1 MPARLFMNTAVP
13 PAPVLKTSGYKSSKL
28 GPLEAIFDLKPGLIG
43 AHGPTIGYHTRMT
56 EKDWVHPTREN
67 FQYAVALLQEGRP
80 KSVERAIEVLSLLL
94 PLQDVREESKTHG
107 LWSWY
112 YEEPLDKMNPPDWNW
127 AGFCGLQIG
136 LALVKFPELLPADLR
151 GRMESALDH
160 CARSIIRRNI
170 KAHYTNIAYLSATV
184 ALAAGNVLNR
194 PEYVLYGREMLEQIE
209 ESLDHHGNY
218 NEYNSPTYTL
228 LLIQFCESILAVATD
243 GRALELGEKL
253 RCRTWEIIAAYF
265 HPATAQ
271 WAGPQSRSY
280 STWLDASLIQEIS
293 NRVGQE
299 LPSRSSISTTGHP
312 PVPSVVDALPCP
324 PEIARR
330 FRSLPKEEFELTQ
343 RFIRRENDSKS
354 LRGTTW
360 FSHDAC
366 LGSINEESFWT
377 QRRLVLGYWRT
388 EDDLAVQ
395 LRLRFLHDGRDFV
408 SAWAT
413 NRQAGRR
420 VLTGVSF
427 LIENGDYHPVF
438 YFPQNSEFIAEDFRL
453 RYELLGENVAG
464 RQIPDGRFELRA
476 GNIRALI
483 HPLAGSFFGRPVSW
497 QLTKIEGGMA
507 LDGVCYSGIPRVFPF
522 KEKTPS
528 YLALGLDLL
537 RSDEANP
544 AVRPH
549 ELRIDEAAQS
559 TVTWGLPDAA
569 LDVAFTAH
577 THLQP

>member
-1 MPARLFMNTAVP
+1 MSVRLFMNTSLS
-13 PAPVLKTSGYKSSKL
+13 PAPVLEAPSNQTSKL
-28 GPLEAIFDLKPGLIG
+28 GALEAIFDAKPGLIG
-43 AHGPTIGYHTRMT
+43 THGPTIGYHTRMT
-56 EKDWVHPTREN
+56 ENDWVHPTREN
-67 FQYAVALLQEGRP
+67 FQYAVALLQEGTP
-80 KSVERAIEVLSLLL
+80 KGVKRAIEILNLLL
-94 PLQDVREESKTHG
+94 TLQDIEEESKTYG

-112 YEEPLDKMNPPDWNW
+112 HEEPLDKMDPPDWNW

-160 CARSIIRRNI
+160 CARSIMRRNI

-194 PEYVLYGREMLEQIE
+194 LEYVLYGRSMLEQIE

-228 LLIQFCESILAVATD
+228 LLIQFCESILAVASD
-243 GRALELGEKL
+243 ERALELGEKL
-253 RCRTWEIIAAYF
+253 RRRTWEIIAAYF

-293 NRVGQE
+293 RRIGHE
-299 LPSRSSISTTGHP
+299 LPSRSSTSTTGHP
-312 PVPSVVDALPCP
+312 PVPSVVEAIPCS

-330 FRSLPKEEFELTQ
+330 FRSLPKDEFELTQ
-343 RFIRRENDSKS
+343 RFIRKENDGES

-377 QRRLVLGYWRT
+377 QRRIVLGYWKT

-420 VLTGVSF
+420 VLSGVSF

-438 YFPQNSEFIAEDFRL
+438 YFPKNSEFIAEDFRL
-453 RYELLGENVAG
+453 RYELLGENVKG
-464 RQIPDGRFELRA
+464 RQLPDGRFELR
-476 GNIRALI
+476 GGDFRALI
-483 HPLAGSFFGRPVSW
+483 QPLAGTFFGKPVSW
-497 QLTKIEGGMA
+497 QLKEIEGGVA
-507 LDGVCYSGIPRVFPF
+507 LDGVCYSGIPRTFPF

-549 ELRIDEAAQS
+549 ELRIGDNAPS
-559 TVTWGLPDAA
+559 TVTWGSPDSS
-569 LDVAFTAH
+569 LDVAFTAYS
-577 THLQP
+577 HLQP